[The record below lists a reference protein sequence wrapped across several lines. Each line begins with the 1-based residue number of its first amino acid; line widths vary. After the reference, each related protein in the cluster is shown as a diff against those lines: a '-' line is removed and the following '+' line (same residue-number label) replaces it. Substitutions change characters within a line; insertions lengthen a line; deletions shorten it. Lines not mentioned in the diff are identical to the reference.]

1 MRLEYSDL
9 GKLYTFHRLANA
21 VLNFSQKEVEE
32 YRKQKA
38 SETAKREAKRKITP
52 KVAVSEKAIEKL
64 KAKNPAAKFKFAD
77 WKTMALMRYMDIIKF
92 LDLQR
97 EADGEIPQNTREL
110 CCFWALVFARQAGL
124 LKTYEEFKAK
134 AEELIKF
141 CGIEFTTE
149 CFVATLKSAFWKH
162 YSAKTDTLISKLRIT
177 PEYQKQMK
185 VLCYGIR
192 TSVKKRQPR
201 AEWLA
206 EHSQEREK
214 PWESL
219 GISRTKY
226 FDMKR
231 LGTLP
236 PENDSIF
243 VKSSGHQYLNRC
255 IYIMSARFFMAFL
268 VRYFELMSFILS
280 KKLRVFVFSAFTLNY
295 SVQSWFLSLLGLL
308 YCRDFRIRN
317 LITLF
322 FLKRRFVRPKRKK
335 KRQSG
340 WRLDGGWRNPCM

>member
-1 MRLEYSDL
+1 MS
-9 GKLYTFHRLANA
+9 
-21 VLNFSQKEVEE
+21 
-32 YRKQKA
+32 
-38 SETAKREAKRKITP
+38 
-52 KVAVSEKAIEKL
+52 VATKHS
-64 KAKNPAAKFKFAD
+64 
-77 WKTMALMRYMDIIKF
+77 LMNS
-92 LDLQR
+92 
-97 EADGEIPQNTREL
+97 IPQNTREL
-110 CCFWALVFARQAGL
+110 CCFWALVFARQAEL
-124 LKTYEEFKAK
+124 ITTYEEFKTK

-149 CFVATLKSAFWKH
+149 CFVATLKSAFNKH

-214 PWESL
+214 PWEKL
-219 GISRTKY
+219 GMCRTKY

-231 LGTLP
+231 VGTL
-236 PENDSIF
+236 PENDSMS
-243 VKSSGHQYLNRC
+243 VKSSDCKGTNRC
-255 IYIMSARFFMAFL
+255 TYIMSAHFIMAFL

-295 SVQSWFLSLLGLL
+295 SAQSWFLSLLGLL
-308 YCRDFRIRN
+308 YCRDSRIRN

-322 FLKRRFVRPKRKK
+322 FLKRRFVRPKRKR
-335 KRQSG
+335 KR
-340 WRLDGGWRNPCM
+340 